1 MKRVRKTLK
10 LFADY
15 RHYRRCGYGRR
26 RSWGLAKVT
35 L

>member
-1 MKRVRKTLK
+1 MKKIRKTLK

-15 RHYRRCGYGRR
+15 RHYRRYGYGRR
-26 RSWGLAKVT
+26 RSWNLAKVT